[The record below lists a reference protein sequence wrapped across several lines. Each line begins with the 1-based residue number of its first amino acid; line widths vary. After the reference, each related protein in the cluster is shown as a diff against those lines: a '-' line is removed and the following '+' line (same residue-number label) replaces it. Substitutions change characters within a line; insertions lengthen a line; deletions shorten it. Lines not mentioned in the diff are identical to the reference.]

1 MKAISAVHFSSVT
14 DYRIAQPV
22 SSSGE
27 ERNNVA
33 VKNAGLQ
40 EETQSS
46 GKKGKVDDRVAV
58 SKDNLTEE
66 ERRQVEKLRQR
77 DQEVRAHEQAHIA
90 AGGQYVRGGASFQYE
105 RGPDGKLYAVGGE
118 VSIDVSPVPNNPSA
132 TIRKME
138 TVIRAALAPSQPS
151 GQDYQVA
158 ARAQAEISKAQME
171 LLKKQGREAYSA
183 PGKNL
188 SGSGKS
194 QQTPLVSIIA

>member
-1 MKAISAVHFSSVT
+1 MKAISAVRFSSIT
-14 DYRIAQPV
+14 DYRVTQPV
-22 SSSGE
+22 PRSVE
-27 ERNNVA
+27 EKSDVA
-33 VKNAGLQ
+33 DKNAGLQ
-40 EETQSS
+40 EKTQSPEE
-46 GKKGKVDDRVAV
+46 KRKLDDRVSV
-58 SKDNLTEE
+58 DNLTEE
-66 ERRQVEKLRQR
+66 ERRQVERLRQR

-105 RGPDGKLYAVGGE
+105 RGPDGKLYAIGGE

-171 LLKKQGREAYSA
+171 LLKKQGKEAYSGL
-183 PGKNL
+183 GKSL
-188 SGSGKS
+188 SGSRSS
-194 QQTPLVSIIA
+194 QESPLVSIIV